1 MRIEIEYNGALAIC
15 KVDGKYLYQCDKETI
30 IRVLSA
36 FPTAEMR
43 DAFYESFKDLI
54 EKCKKLL

>member
-1 MRIEIEYNGALAIC
+1 MSIIEIEYNGAYAVC

-36 FPTAEMR
+36 FHCIEQSVKR
-43 DAFYESFKDLI
+43 DNLI
-54 EKCKKLL
+54 